1 MKKVKI
7 INYNINITGSNVEG
21 KDVTL
26 DAKENLNITASET
39 TNKLEQNSKSSS
51 ASVGVGFDIVTGQV
65 SSVTIS
71 GSKSKGEVDANS
83 TSYNEST
90 VKADKK
96 LDFTSAKDTNIK
108 GGKLS
113 GEKVTGNVGGDL
125 IESKQDK
132 NSYEEKNSSAGF
144 GIGMP
149 VGDKDSANKI
159 GIFGSAGKSDVDSKY
174 ESVTDQSGIYA
185 GTEGFDINVGENT
198 DLKGGIISSEAE
210 KDKNKISTVHLPMKI
225 FRTKRIIKPEVL
237 VSMSI
242 HLRML
247 RTKMQV

>member
-1 MKKVKI
+1 MKI
-7 INYNINITGSNVEG
+7 INYNINIKGSNVEG

-39 TNKLEQNSKSSS
+39 TNKLEQDSKSSS
-51 ASVGVGFDIVTGQV
+51 ASVGVGFDLATGQV

-90 VKADKK
+90 IKADKN
-96 LDFTSAKDTNIK
+96 LDFTSGKETNIK

-125 IESKQDK
+125 NIESKQDK

-144 GIGMP
+144 GIG
-149 VGDKDSANKI
+149 I
-159 GIFGSAGKSDVDSKY
+159 
-174 ESVTDQSGIYA
+174 
-185 GTEGFDINVGENT
+185 
-198 DLKGGIISSEAE
+198 DLYL
-210 KDKNKISTVHLPMKI
+210 TL
-225 FRTKRIIKPEVL
+225 L
-237 VSMSI
+237 V
-242 HLRML
+242 ML
-247 RTKMQV
+247 